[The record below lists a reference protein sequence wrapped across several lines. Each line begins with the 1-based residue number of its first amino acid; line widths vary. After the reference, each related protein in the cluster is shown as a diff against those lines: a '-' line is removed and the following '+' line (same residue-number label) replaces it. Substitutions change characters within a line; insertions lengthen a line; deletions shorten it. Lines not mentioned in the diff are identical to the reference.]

1 MGAFH
6 AYDIRGIYNVDF
18 DKETAYKVGYFLPEL
33 LSADKVLVGRDAR
46 VSSPEIHEYLLKGIT
61 DAGADVYDIGLS
73 TTPMVYF
80 GTAHYGFK
88 ASVQITASHNPAE
101 YNGLKVSRENA
112 LPVGLDTGLGQIK
125 EWVEGG
131 RECPPAGVKG
141 QVHPMDIKP
150 DYLAFLLKYKGD
162 WSGLKIAMDVSNGM
176 ASLFVRDIFGDQPA
190 YIYEEM
196 DGSFPNHVRNPL
208 VQENV
213 VALKKLVAET
223 KADIGVIFDGDADR
237 VMFVDENSRFISP
250 DLMIAVLGHYFLEE
264 RGEKGYIHQ
273 DIRSSKAVGE
283 YLAPM
288 GGIMNTWRV
297 GRAYAALKLREIDGV
312 FGGELAGHYYFRDFF
327 YSDSGMLAAIL
338 ILNVVAKMKAQGVSL
353 SQLIARIEKYQNSGE
368 INFRVEDKKR
378 AMDAV
383 RDYFMNSEKSTAYM
397 DFDGYRVEFPDWW
410 FNIRPSN
417 TEPYLRF
424 LCEATSK
431 ELLDE
436 KVATV
441 RKILTE
447 QFGAR

>member
-1 MGAFH
+1 M
-6 AYDIRGIYNVDF
+6 DF

-46 VSSPEIHEYLLKGIT
+46 VSSPEIHDYLLKGIT
-61 DAGADVYDIGLS
+61 DAGVDVYDVGLS
-73 TTPMVYF
+73 TTPMVYW
-80 GTAHYGFK
+80 GTANYGFK

-125 EWVEGG
+125 EWIEAG
-131 RECPPAGVKG
+131 RPCPVSPVPGKVYG
-141 QVHPMDIKP
+141 MDIKK

-162 WSGLKIAMDVSNGM
+162 WSDLKIAMDVSNGM

-196 DGSFPNHVRNPL
+196 DGTFPNHEPNPL
-208 VQENV
+208 VPANV
-213 VALKKLVAET
+213 EDLKRLVAET
-223 KADIGVIFDGDADR
+223 GADVGVIFDGDADR

-288 GGIMNTWRV
+288 GGVMNTWRV

-312 FGGELAGHYYFRDFF
+312 YGGELAGHYYFRDFF
-327 YSDSGMLAAIL
+327 YSDSGLLAAIL

-353 SQLIARIEKYQNSGE
+353 SQLIGRIEKYQNSGE
-368 INFRVEDKKR
+368 INFRLERKKE

-383 RDYFMNSEKSTAYM
+383 RDYFMAHEQSTAYM
-397 DFDGYRVEFPDWW
+397 DFDGYRVEFPQWW

-424 LCEATSK
+424 LCEATTK

-436 KVATV
+436 KVAKV
-441 RKILTE
+441 REIIE
-447 QFGAR
+447 QYS

>member
-46 VSSPEIHEYLLKGIT
+46 VSSPEIHDYLLKGIT
-61 DAGADVYDIGLS
+61 DAGVDVYDVGLS
-73 TTPMVYF
+73 TTPMVYW
-80 GTAHYGFK
+80 GTANYGFK

-125 EWVEGG
+125 EWIEAG
-131 RECPPAGVKG
+131 RPCPVSPVPGKVYG
-141 QVHPMDIKP
+141 MDIKM

-162 WSGLKIAMDVSNGM
+162 WSDLKIAMDVSNGM
-176 ASLFVRDIFGDQPA
+176 ASLFVRDIFGDQPT
-190 YIYEEM
+190 YIYEQM
-196 DGSFPNHVRNPL
+196 DGTFPNHEPNPL
-208 VQENV
+208 VPANV
-213 VALKKLVAET
+213 EDLKKLVAKT
-223 KADIGVIFDGDADR
+223 GADVGVIFDGDADR

-297 GRAYAALKLREIDGV
+297 GRAYAALKLRELDGV
-312 FGGELAGHYYFRDFF
+312 YGGELAGHYYFRDFF
-327 YSDSGMLAAIL
+327 YSDSGLLAAIL
-338 ILNVVAKMKAQGVSL
+338 ILNVIAKKKAEGLTL
-353 SQLIARIEKYQNSGE
+353 SALIARIEKYQNSGE
-368 INFRVEDKKR
+368 INFKLDRKQE

-383 RDYFMNSEKSTAYM
+383 RDYFMSQEKATASM

-424 LCEATSK
+424 LCEATTK

-436 KVATV
+436 KVAKV
-441 RKILTE
+441 REIIE
-447 QFGAR
+447 QYR